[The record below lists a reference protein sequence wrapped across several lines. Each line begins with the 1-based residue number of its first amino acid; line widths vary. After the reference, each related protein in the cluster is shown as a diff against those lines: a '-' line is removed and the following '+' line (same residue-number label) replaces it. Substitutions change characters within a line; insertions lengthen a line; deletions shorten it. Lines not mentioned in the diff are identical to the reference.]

1 MARSTTS
8 QKKNTKRSGRPGGRP
23 GRQPARRV
31 TARDWIGGARLR
43 TLPLGVAPVALG
55 TGVARANG
63 SWDLPL
69 ALLCLAVAVFLQ
81 IGVNFA
87 NDYSDGIRGTD
98 AHRVGP
104 ARLTGSGSVRPRTV
118 LRVALVFFGLAAVAG
133 LVVVV
138 TTGYWWM
145 LAVGAA
151 AVVAAWYYTGGKRP
165 YGYNAL
171 GEVFVFVFF
180 GLVATV
186 GTAFVQVHR
195 FPADAW
201 VAGVAAGLFACAV
214 LMVNNI
220 RDIPQDAAAGKRTL
234 AVVVGD
240 TVARALYALFL
251 LLPFLLLAYFGLL
264 YLYAPYVYFT
274 LIAAVPAAVI
284 GVTGRTP
291 RELILA
297 LQLSSLTALVFGL
310 SLGAALF
317 A

>member
-1 MARSTTS
+1 VAKTTTS
-8 QKKNTKRSGRPGGRP
+8 RTKRSGRPGGRP
-23 GRQPARRV
+23 GKQPARRV

-43 TLPLGVAPVALG
+43 TLPLAVAPVALG

-63 SWDLPL
+63 DWDLLL

-81 IGVNFA
+81 VGVNYS

-98 AHRVGP
+98 EFRVGP
-104 ARLTGSGSVRPRTV
+104 ARLTGSGAVRPRTV
-118 LRVALVFFGLAAVAG
+118 LRVALVSFAVAAVAG
-133 LVVVV
+133 VAVVVL
-138 TTGYWWM
+138 TQQWWM

-151 AVVAAWYYTGGKRP
+151 AVVAAWFYTGGKRP

-186 GTAFVQVHR
+186 GTTFVQLGR

-201 VAGVAAGLFACAV
+201 VAGVSAGLFACAV

-220 RDIPQDAAAGKRTL
+220 RDIPQDRAAGKRTL

-240 TVARALYALFL
+240 PVARALYASFL
-251 LLPFLLLAYFGLL
+251 LLPFLILVYFGFL
-264 YLYAPYVYFT
+264 YFHAPYVYFT
-274 LIAAVPAAVI
+274 LLTAVPAAVI
-284 GVTGRTP
+284 GVTGKTP
-291 RELILA
+291 KELILA
-297 LQLSSLTALVFGL
+297 LQLASLTALLYGL
-310 SLGAALF
+310 ALAAVLF

>member
-1 MARSTTS
+1 
-8 QKKNTKRSGRPGGRP
+8 
-23 GRQPARRV
+23 
-31 TARDWIGGARLR
+31 
-43 TLPLGVAPVALG
+43 VAPVALG

-63 SWDLPL
+63 DWDLLL

-81 IGVNFA
+81 VGVNYS

-98 AHRVGP
+98 DFRVGP
-104 ARLTGSGSVRPRTV
+104 ARLTGSGAVRPRTV
-118 LRVALVFFGLAAVAG
+118 LRVALVSFGVAAVAG
-133 LVVVV
+133 VVVV
-138 TTGYWWM
+138 VLTQQWWM

-151 AVVAAWYYTGGKRP
+151 AVVAAWFYTGGKRP

-186 GTAFVQVHR
+186 GTTFVQLGR

-201 VAGVAAGLFACAV
+201 VAGVSAGLFACAV

-220 RDIPQDAAAGKRTL
+220 RDIPQDRAAGKRTL

-240 TVARALYALFL
+240 PVARALYASFL
-251 LLPFLLLAYFGLL
+251 LLPFLILVYFGVL
-264 YLYAPYVYFT
+264 YFHAPYVYFT
-274 LIAAVPAAVI
+274 LVAAVPAAVI

-291 RELILA
+291 KELILA
-297 LQLSSLTALVFGL
+297 LQLASLTALLYGL
-310 SLGAALF
+310 GLAAVLF
-317 A
+317 S

>member
-1 MARSTTS
+1 VAKTTTS
-8 QKKNTKRSGRPGGRP
+8 TKKRSGRPGGRP
-23 GRQPARRV
+23 GGQPVRRV
-31 TARDWIGGARLR
+31 TAADWIGGARLR
-43 TLPLGVAPVALG
+43 TLPLAVAPVALG

-63 SWDLPL
+63 DWDLLL

-81 IGVNFA
+81 VGVNYS

-98 AHRVGP
+98 DFRVGP
-104 ARLTGSGSVRPRTV
+104 ARLTGSGAVRPRTV
-118 LRVALVFFGLAAVAG
+118 LRVALVSFGVAAVAG
-133 LVVVV
+133 VVVV
-138 TTGYWWM
+138 VLTQQWWM

-151 AVVAAWYYTGGKRP
+151 AVVAAWFYTGGKRP

-186 GTAFVQVHR
+186 GTTFVQLGR

-201 VAGVAAGLFACAV
+201 VAGVSAGLFACAV

-220 RDIPQDAAAGKRTL
+220 RDIPQDRAAGKRTL

-240 TVARALYALFL
+240 PVARALYASFL
-251 LLPFLLLAYFGLL
+251 LLPFLILVYFGVL
-264 YLYAPYVYFT
+264 YFHAPYVYFT
-274 LIAAVPAAVI
+274 LVAAVPAAVI

-291 RELILA
+291 KELILA
-297 LQLSSLTALVFGL
+297 LQLASLTALLYGL
-310 SLGAALF
+310 GLAAVLF
-317 A
+317 S

>member
-1 MARSTTS
+1 VAKTTTS
-8 QKKNTKRSGRPGGRP
+8 RTKRSGRPGGRP
-23 GRQPARRV
+23 GKQPARRV

-43 TLPLGVAPVALG
+43 TLPLAVAPVALG

-63 SWDLPL
+63 DWDLLL

-81 IGVNFA
+81 VGVNYS

-98 AHRVGP
+98 EFRVGP
-104 ARLTGSGSVRPRTV
+104 ARLTGSGAVRPRTV
-118 LRVALVFFGLAAVAG
+118 LRVALVSFAVAAVAG
-133 LVVVV
+133 VAVVVL
-138 TTGYWWM
+138 TQQWWT

-151 AVVAAWYYTGGKRP
+151 AVVAAWFYTGGKRP

-186 GTAFVQVHR
+186 GTTFVQLGR

-201 VAGVAAGLFACAV
+201 VAGVSAGLFACAV

-220 RDIPQDAAAGKRTL
+220 RDIPQDRAAGKRTL

-240 TVARALYALFL
+240 PVARALYASFL
-251 LLPFLLLAYFGLL
+251 LLPFLILVYFGFL
-264 YLYAPYVYFT
+264 YFHAPYVYFT
-274 LIAAVPAAVI
+274 LLTAVPAAVI
-284 GVTGRTP
+284 GVTGKTP
-291 RELILA
+291 KELILA
-297 LQLSSLTALVFGL
+297 LQLASLTALLYGL
-310 SLGAALF
+310 ALAAVLF

>member
-1 MARSTTS
+1 VAKTTTS
-8 QKKNTKRSGRPGGRP
+8 RTKRSGRPGGRP
-23 GRQPARRV
+23 GKQPARRV

-43 TLPLGVAPVALG
+43 TLPLAVAPVALG

-63 SWDLPL
+63 DWVLLL

-81 IGVNFA
+81 VGVNYS

-98 AHRVGP
+98 EFRVGP
-104 ARLTGSGSVRPRTV
+104 ARLTGSGAVRPRTV
-118 LRVALVFFGLAAVAG
+118 LRVALVSFAVAAVAG
-133 LVVVV
+133 VAVVVL
-138 TTGYWWM
+138 TQQWWM

-151 AVVAAWYYTGGKRP
+151 AVVAAWFYTGGKRP

-186 GTAFVQVHR
+186 GTTFVQLGR

-201 VAGVAAGLFACAV
+201 VAGVSAGLFACAV

-220 RDIPQDAAAGKRTL
+220 RDIPQDRAAGKRTL

-240 TVARALYALFL
+240 PVARALYASFL
-251 LLPFLLLAYFGLL
+251 LLPFLILVYFGFL
-264 YLYAPYVYFT
+264 YFHAPYVYFT
-274 LIAAVPAAVI
+274 LLTAVPAAVI
-284 GVTGRTP
+284 GVTGKTP
-291 RELILA
+291 KELILA
-297 LQLSSLTALVFGL
+297 LQLASLTALLYGL
-310 SLGAALF
+310 ALAAVLF

>member
-1 MARSTTS
+1 MAKTTTS
-8 QKKNTKRSGRPGGRP
+8 RTKRSGRPGGRP
-23 GRQPARRV
+23 GKQPARRV

-43 TLPLGVAPVALG
+43 TLPLAVAPVARG

-63 SWDLPL
+63 DWDLLL

-81 IGVNFA
+81 VGVNYS
-87 NDYSDGIRGTD
+87 NDYSDGVRGTD
-98 AHRVGP
+98 EFRVGP
-104 ARLTGSGSVRPRTV
+104 ARLTGSGAVRPRTV
-118 LRVALVFFGLAAVAG
+118 LRVALVSFAVAAVAG
-133 LVVVV
+133 VAVVVL
-138 TTGYWWM
+138 TQQWWM

-151 AVVAAWYYTGGKRP
+151 AVVAAWFYTGGKRP

-186 GTAFVQVHR
+186 GTTFVQLGR

-201 VAGVAAGLFACAV
+201 VAGVSAGLFACAV

-220 RDIPQDAAAGKRTL
+220 RDIPQDRAAGKRTL

-240 TVARALYALFL
+240 PVARALYASFL
-251 LLPFLLLAYFGLL
+251 LLPFLILVYFGFL
-264 YLYAPYVYFT
+264 YFHAPYVYFT
-274 LIAAVPAAVI
+274 LLTAVPAAVI
-284 GVTGRTP
+284 GVTGKTP
-291 RELILA
+291 KELILA
-297 LQLSSLTALVFGL
+297 LQLASLTALLYGL
-310 SLGAALF
+310 ALAAVLF

>member
-1 MARSTTS
+1 MAKTKTT
-8 QKKNTKRSGRPGGRP
+8 KARRGGRPGGRP
-23 GRQPARRV
+23 GRQPVRRV

-43 TLPLGVAPVALG
+43 TLPLAVAPVALG
-55 TGVARANG
+55 TGVAEANG
-63 SWDLPL
+63 SSDLLL
-69 ALLCLAVAVFLQ
+69 AVLCLVVAVFLQ

-98 AHRVGP
+98 AFRVGP
-104 ARLTGSGSVRPRTV
+104 SRLTASGGVRPRTV
-118 LRVALVFFGLAAVAG
+118 LRVALVSFAVAAVAG
-133 LVVVV
+133 LAVVVLS
-138 TTGYWWM
+138 GHWWL

-151 AVVAAWYYTGGKRP
+151 AVVASWFYTGGKRP

-186 GTAFVQVHR
+186 GTTFVQLGR

-201 VAGVAAGLFACAV
+201 IAGVAAGLFACAV

-220 RDIPQDAAAGKRTL
+220 RDIPQDTAAGKRTL

-240 TVARALYALFL
+240 PVARALYALFL
-251 LLPFLLLAYFGLL
+251 LLPFLILAYFGFL
-264 YLYAPYVYFT
+264 YFDAPYVYFT
-274 LIAAVPAAVI
+274 LLAAIPAAII

-297 LQLSSLTALVFGL
+297 LQLSSLTSLLWALAL
-310 SLGAALF
+310 SAVLYF
-317 A
+317 

>member
-1 MARSTTS
+1 VAKTTTS
-8 QKKNTKRSGRPGGRP
+8 RTKRSGRPGGRP
-23 GRQPARRV
+23 GKQPARRV

-43 TLPLGVAPVALG
+43 TLPLAVAPVALG

-63 SWDLPL
+63 DWDLLL

-81 IGVNFA
+81 VGVNYS

-98 AHRVGP
+98 EFRVGP
-104 ARLTGSGSVRPRTV
+104 ARLTGSGAVRPRTV
-118 LRVALVFFGLAAVAG
+118 LRVALVSFAVAAVAG
-133 LVVVV
+133 VAVVVF
-138 TTGYWWM
+138 TQQWWM

-151 AVVAAWYYTGGKRP
+151 AVVAAWFYTGGKRP

-186 GTAFVQVHR
+186 GTTFVQLGR

-201 VAGVAAGLFACAV
+201 VAGVSAGLFACAV

-220 RDIPQDAAAGKRTL
+220 RDIPQDRAAGKRTL

-240 TVARALYALFL
+240 PVARALYASFL
-251 LLPFLLLAYFGLL
+251 LLPFLILVYFGFL
-264 YLYAPYVYFT
+264 YFHAPYVYFT
-274 LIAAVPAAVI
+274 LLTAVPAAVI
-284 GVTGRTP
+284 GVTGKTP
-291 RELILA
+291 KELILA
-297 LQLSSLTALVFGL
+297 LQLASLTALLYGL
-310 SLGAALF
+310 ALAAVLF

>member
-1 MARSTTS
+1 MARTTT
-8 QKKNTKRSGRPGGRP
+8 KNPKCSGRPGGRP

-43 TLPLGVAPVALG
+43 TLPLAVAPVALG

-63 SWDLPL
+63 GWDLAL

-81 IGVNFA
+81 VGVNYA

-98 AHRVGP
+98 AFRVGP
-104 ARLTGSGSVRPRTV
+104 ARLTGSGAVKPRTV
-118 LRVALVFFGLAAVAG
+118 LRVALASFAVAAVAG
-133 LVVVV
+133 VAVVVV
-138 TTGYWWM
+138 TQQWWM

-151 AVVAAWYYTGGKRP
+151 AVVAAWFYTGGKRP

-186 GTAFVQVHR
+186 GTTFVQLGR

-201 VAGVAAGLFACAV
+201 IAGVSAGLFACAV

-220 RDIPQDAAAGKRTL
+220 RDIPQDEAAGKRTL

-240 TVARALYALFL
+240 SVARALYATFL
-251 LLPFLLLAYFGLL
+251 LLPFLILVWFGFLYFH
-264 YLYAPYVYFT
+264 APYVYFT
-274 LIAAVPAAVI
+274 LIVAVPAAVI
-284 GVTGRTP
+284 GVTGKTP

-297 LQLSSLTALVFGL
+297 LQLSSLTALVYAL
-310 SLGAALF
+310 SLTAVLF

>member
-1 MARSTTS
+1 VAKTTTS
-8 QKKNTKRSGRPGGRP
+8 SKKRSGRPGGRP
-23 GRQPARRV
+23 GKQPVRRV
-31 TARDWIGGARLR
+31 TAADWIGGARLR

-63 SWDLPL
+63 AWDLTL
-69 ALLCLAVAVFLQ
+69 AILCLVVAVFLQ
-81 IGVNFA
+81 IGVNYA

-98 AHRVGP
+98 DFRVGP
-104 ARLTGSGSVRPRTV
+104 ARLTGSGAVRPRTV
-118 LRVALVFFGLAAVAG
+118 LRVALLSFGVAAVAG
-133 LVVVV
+133 IAVVVL
-138 TTGYWWM
+138 TQHWWM

-151 AVVAAWYYTGGKRP
+151 AVVAAWFYTGGKRP

-186 GTAFVQVHR
+186 GTTFVQLGR

-201 VAGVAAGLFACAV
+201 VAGVSAGLFACAV

-220 RDIPQDAAAGKRTL
+220 RDIPQDRAAGKRTL

-240 TVARALYALFL
+240 PVARALYASFL
-251 LLPFLLLAYFGLL
+251 LLPFLILAYFGFL
-264 YLYAPYVYFT
+264 YFNAPYVYFT
-274 LIAAVPAAVI
+274 LLAAVPAAVI
-284 GVTGRTP
+284 GVTGKTP

-297 LQLSSLTALVFGL
+297 LQLSSLTALVYGL
-310 SLGAALF
+310 ALGAVLF
-317 A
+317 S

>member
-1 MARSTTS
+1 VAKTTTS
-8 QKKNTKRSGRPGGRP
+8 RTKRSGRPGGRP
-23 GRQPARRV
+23 GKQPARRV

-43 TLPLGVAPVALG
+43 TLPLAVAPVALG
-55 TGVARANG
+55 PGVARANG
-63 SWDLPL
+63 DWDLLL

-81 IGVNFA
+81 VGVNYS

-98 AHRVGP
+98 EFRVGP
-104 ARLTGSGSVRPRTV
+104 ARLTGSGAVRPRTV
-118 LRVALVFFGLAAVAG
+118 LRVALVSFAVAAVAG
-133 LVVVV
+133 VAVVVL
-138 TTGYWWM
+138 TQQWWM

-151 AVVAAWYYTGGKRP
+151 AVVAAWFYTGGKRP

-186 GTAFVQVHR
+186 GTTFVQLGR

-201 VAGVAAGLFACAV
+201 VAGVSAGLFACAV

-220 RDIPQDAAAGKRTL
+220 RDIPQDRAAGKRTL

-240 TVARALYALFL
+240 PVARALYASFL
-251 LLPFLLLAYFGLL
+251 LLPFLILVYFGFL
-264 YLYAPYVYFT
+264 YFHAPYVYFT
-274 LIAAVPAAVI
+274 LLTAVPAAVI
-284 GVTGRTP
+284 GVTGKTP
-291 RELILA
+291 KELILA
-297 LQLSSLTALVFGL
+297 LQLASLTALLYGL
-310 SLGAALF
+310 ALAAVLF